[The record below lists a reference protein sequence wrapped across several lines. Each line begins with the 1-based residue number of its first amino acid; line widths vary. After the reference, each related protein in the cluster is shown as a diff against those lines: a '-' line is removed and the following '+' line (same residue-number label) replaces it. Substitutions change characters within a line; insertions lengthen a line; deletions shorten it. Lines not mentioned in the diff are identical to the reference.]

1 MPFHTFPPSQLA
13 AVDPDQYGIAM
24 CSIDGQRYGR
34 GDTKT
39 EFCVQSCS
47 KPITYCIALE
57 ENGIDKV
64 HQHVS
69 REPSGRSFNEI
80 VLDTRREPNVP
91 HNPLINAGAIM
102 SCALVQ
108 PTRTVQERL
117 AHCLNYWGRLGGGA
131 TPRMDED
138 TYKSESATAWRNRC
152 LTYVWNNAEWCGVVR
167 CAWGVD
173 RGLKYL
179 QCAPL
184 KHCISPNCRTNPL
197 SYYLL
202 LSSPLLSLSISQDT

>member
-1 MPFHTFPPSQLA
+1 M
-13 AVDPDQYGIAM
+13 
-24 CSIDGQRYGR
+24 
-34 GDTKT
+34 
-39 EFCVQSCS
+39 QSCS

-152 LTYVWNNAEWCGVVR
+152 LTYVWNNAEWGVV
-167 CAWGVD
+167 V
-173 RGLKYL
+173 LPYL
-179 QCAPL
+179 QCALL
-184 KHCISPNCRTNPL
+184 KHPIYPHIVVLTPCRTIFSSP
-197 SYYLL
+197 L
-202 LSSPLLSLSISQDT
+202 LSSPLVSFPISQDT